1 MKTKLKRI
9 SKSALSVILALMMVI
24 STMAIGIVTTSA
36 TNDTIKVY
44 FKDTV
49 GWGSV
54 YAYFY
59 NGTYWS
65 NTQGSG
71 SYNIAGGP
79 VEMTL
84 VSGTAD
90 IYSCTYNGD
99 YSQYISFTKDEQKN
113 YNNFSN
119 TKAAYRGDFN
129 VSTPLYTPDTTA
141 TGTYNNDTVTYYN
154 NGSWSTY
161 GGSSGGGDDPITV
174 TDPDLLSV
182 LKGETVMFYGGEP
195 DNWDNISN
203 FYVMTEN
210 DIGKSIASGSISSNA
225 EKLSTTNDSYKFAT
239 LCAPV
244 GTYYLGHWNS
254 GLSTKISAGGTY
266 VIRKSTI
273 DTNGYVQCS
282 FNNNADDPNYL
293 YSFNNGATLTATT
306 TCASE
311 IKRGTSLTVNTSP
324 SSAGTSTIGKNN
336 SFEYYIGNSSDNYS
350 KYSLSGGSI
359 DTSSLADGTYTLKTV
374 LTDGNIYVVADTDN
388 FTVSAATEPT
398 TTQPVQSKFYI
409 IGHQFP
415 ADNSNDTWTINNKK
429 YEMKYDAEN
438 AYYYYVKDFSTWNG
452 SDNNFFRF
460 HNGTDE
466 YGPSDDGTE
475 IEDNKTQHGYTKNKT
490 AYNYVGNADEV
501 KICLNPTNNQV
512 WIEPQSAATY
522 YSVSAVSGGNGT
534 VGLSAESV
542 REGNSVTLTAT
553 PATGYDFD
561 KWTINGNYSDT
572 ALDLNSATLTLT
584 PTSNITATASFKKS
598 TGTETNLKLLVSGTS
613 NNPSTMSDSKAVV
626 SKIGEEDDAAKSPI
640 YQVTLDVRSYQ
651 KSHDYYVAL
660 SATDSYTKMYW
671 QGEKNKDKVPAY
683 VASDSSLIL
692 SAAAQDYFLNDT
704 NTRYNFA
711 RFQIK
716 YDVENI
722 TEVTIVINTR
732 YKSYTFSSNGS
743 HEVPETTYDIYAK
756 NGTPGTKDFGTT
768 TLTAGY
774 NSSTAYSYYKV
785 YKAKEGTK
793 LTVQT
798 VVNSTAAEQGYYV
811 YAFCVDGVKYDVTQ
825 TANNTYQNSTPIVV
839 GKKDIEITP
848 IYYNSNIDA
857 AGDYVTLYIDPTT
870 LVDPTTNVNH
880 WGSSIYIYSYYYK
893 NPNNT
898 STDTS
903 AYVGDGTYPG
913 QPMVLDASGYYVAKI
928 SKLAYE
934 NGAKVGGDNT
944 SENREISGIT
954 INNGYENESA
964 HQHFLTQEQ
973 KKNYQSYD
981 YDDFKL
987 IAKAG
992 YDTARFDVKYYNY
1005 ENSHQYKLIGNATNS
1020 PDPSGN
1026 LNYSDYSNWEQLT
1039 NFDKKPVSIIGYTDD
1054 TVPKDKGSKLDTSAP
1069 LRIVS
1074 VGNQTTTM
1082 GVWSTIW
1089 YVYKNDGTF
1098 VTKGLPSDF
1107 IPRTQLQENGT
1118 YTELPVERQTS
1129 AYQAIVN
1136 ANVQYNTAEITYE
1149 KEMDATTSSAQNT
1162 GVRLDGRWYYTRS
1175 TGANIKVNVGI
1186 LYGDNSETPSWTVD
1200 ADGSVTNATATI
1212 DGVTRKTFDVRN
1224 TQAQLVAT
1232 NGNGYY
1238 FAGWTKKNSD
1248 GTYTDLPIK
1257 TMSGSITVS
1266 TDIDIYAKYL
1276 PVASGTLQL
1285 THSMYTGKDAN
1296 LGAGT
1301 FYVQAVLKD
1310 GRDNV
1315 QETYNIN
1322 EGSLSI
1328 PNLTSEMAQNGY
1340 TIEVTLSTVSFG
1352 QNKFNSFYIPGESGL
1367 VQVFDENHTG
1377 SVATDIS
1384 PATYALTVNV
1394 KDLFTNVD
1402 GIWTQTTKSISYYS
1416 DLTKTSVFCNITY
1429 KYKERFD
1436 SKDIVTYTVKDIP
1449 LSDTEIADSY
1459 IPSDATIQKYA
1470 PYVDTIYVDTN
1481 WKLENCTFTK
1491 SSSYAT
1497 VTAKQTPKNCTLYY
1511 PELDTDGSLKVTYTS
1526 KIQAFNEWA
1535 GEGTQGVAE
1544 TFTFAAVAP
1553 QKDSDGKTF
1562 SYWEVYEANASGLKT
1577 DKLVTRYYNREFGL
1591 RMYDD
1596 YYLVPKYGV
1605 TRDNVNAEI
1614 SDPVLNREI
1623 KGDSANPTDRV
1634 YADLLVA
1641 YNSTVVPVFREA
1653 NPEDFE
1659 IVCGVVIDRN
1669 NDVKLSDED
1678 YNAIK
1683 SAAKNNQE
1691 NPGFTALP
1699 NSDRTAVENVID
1711 AGTTGNST
1719 YTDSLGNEHRLT
1731 NSTIDVSKLTN
1742 KNRIDKVMT
1751 YTNNEANQRY
1761 IFVAYS
1767 YVVIKNKNTGDT
1779 YTAISNGVTY
1789 NFCYVGN
1796 KVPSET
1802 LSS

>member
-9 SKSALSVILALMMVI
+9 SKSALSVILAFMMVV
-24 STMAIGIVTTSA
+24 STMLIGSITTVSSYSIAKDANIYFDNSIAKWDIGTGDNLYFAIYFSSTYTNLIKMNKIEKTSLYYCKA
-36 TNDTIKVY
+36 TSSYTNNHSCFFFVANTSW
-44 FKDTV
+44 KDGNFNHGGVSSNSSVKNYTAELGTDSFNNSDKANIAVPSSSAKNTNFTV
-49 GWGSV
+49 KNYGSPNIGTV
-54 YAYFY
+54 SLKAKINN
-59 NGTYWS
+59 NGTYTETSDLGVNLKIKSSYFYANWNSVGGTTETSADNSISYDNVFYGANTTLSYS
-65 NTQGSG
+65 NLPTGYKFDCWQDSNG
-71 SYNIAGGP
+71 N
-79 VEMTL
+79 V
-84 VSGTAD
+84 VSSTDADCTVNPTA
-90 IYSCTYNGD
+90 
-99 YSQYISFTKDEQKN
+99 
-113 YNNFSN
+113 
-119 TKAAYRGDFN
+119 
-129 VSTPLYTPDTTA
+129 A
-141 TGTYNNDTVTYYN
+141 TTYYACFKEAA
-154 NGSWSTY
+154 S
-161 GGSSGGGDDPITV
+161 V
-174 TDPDLLSV
+174 TD
-182 LKGETVMFYGGEP
+182 
-195 DNWDNISN
+195 NW
-203 FYVMTEN
+203 
-210 DIGKSIASGSISSNA
+210 
-225 EKLSTTNDSYKFAT
+225 
-239 LCAPV
+239 
-244 GTYYLGHWNS
+244 
-254 GLSTKISAGGTY
+254 
-266 VIRKSTI
+266 
-273 DTNGYVQCS
+273 
-282 FNNNADDPNYL
+282 
-293 YSFNNGATLTATT
+293 
-306 TCASE
+306 
-311 IKRGTSLTVNTSP
+311 
-324 SSAGTSTIGKNN
+324 
-336 SFEYYIGNSSDNYS
+336 
-350 KYSLSGGSI
+350 
-359 DTSSLADGTYTLKTV
+359 
-374 LTDGNIYVVADTDN
+374 
-388 FTVSAATEPT
+388 
-398 TTQPVQSKFYI
+398 YI

-415 ADNSNDTWTINNKK
+415 ADSSNDTWTINNKK
-429 YEMKYDAEN
+429 YEMTYDSEN
-438 AYYYYVKDFSTWNG
+438 AYYYYIKDFSTWTGDSNY
-452 SDNNFFRF
+452 FRF
-460 HNGTDE
+460 HNGTTQ
-466 YGPSDDGTE
+466 YGPVSDSNDE
-475 IEDNKTQHGYTKNKT
+475 SISDNSDIHNCAENDSKAFQYTGS
-490 AYNYVGNADEV
+490 ASEV
-501 KICLNPTNNQV
+501 KICFNPTAKTV

-522 YSVSAVSGGNGT
+522 YSVSVVSGGNGT
-534 VGLSAESV
+534 VSLSRDSV
-542 REGNSVTLTAT
+542 RAGNSVTLTAT

-561 KWTINGNYSDT
+561 KWTIDGNYSGT
-572 ALDLNSATLTLT
+572 NPDLNSATLTLT
-584 PTSNITATASFKKS
+584 PTSDITATASFKKS
-598 TGTETNLKLLVSGTS
+598 TGTETNLKLLVSDTS
-613 NNPSTMSDSKAVV
+613 NNPNTMSASNAVV
-626 SKIGEEDDAAKSPI
+626 YQIGEEDDTYKSPI
-640 YQVTLDVRSYQ
+640 YQVTLDVSSYQ

-660 SATDSYTKMYW
+660 SETGSYTTMYW
-671 QGEKNKDKVPAY
+671 QGDKNKDKVPAS

-756 NGTPGTKDFGTT
+756 NGTPGTKDYGTT
-768 TLTAGY
+768 TITAGY
-774 NSSTAYSYYKV
+774 NSSTAHSYYNV

-825 TANNTYQNSTPIVV
+825 TANNTYQNTTPIVV
-839 GKKDIEITP
+839 GTEDIEITP
-848 IYYNSNIDA
+848 IYYNSNIDE

-870 LVDPTTNVNH
+870 LGDH

-898 STDTS
+898 SEDTS

-934 NGAKVGGDNT
+934 NGLKVGNDVT
-944 SENREISGIT
+944 ADNREISGIT
-954 INNGYENESA
+954 INNGFENESA

-992 YDTARFDVKYYNY
+992 YDTARFDVKYKTY
-1005 ENSHQYKLIGNATNS
+1005 EESHQHKIESDAFTSDNTSNFT
-1020 PDPSGN
+1020 DV
-1026 LNYSDYSNWEQLT
+1026 YSYFNGQWEQLT

-1054 TVPKDKGSKLDTSAP
+1054 TVPSDKGGQLNTSTP

-1074 VGNQTTTM
+1074 VGNIETTM
-1082 GVWSTIW
+1082 GKWSTIW
-1089 YVYKNDGTF
+1089 YVYDYSGNF

-1107 IPRTQLQENGT
+1107 IPRTVLQADGT
-1118 YTELPVERQTS
+1118 YKEADLTSQTA
-1129 AYQAIVN
+1129 AYQDIVN
-1136 ANVQYNTAEITYE
+1136 KGLQYSTAEITYE
-1149 KEMDATTSSAQNT
+1149 KEMDARTSTVGVTNGVPNNT

-1175 TGANIKVNVGI
+1175 TGANINVNVGI
-1186 LYGDNSETPSWTVD
+1186 LYADNSETPTWTVD

-1212 DGVTRKTFDVRN
+1212 DGVTSKTFDVRN

-1238 FAGWTKKNSD
+1238 FAGWTKDNGD
-1248 GTYTDLPIK
+1248 GTYTDLPLK
-1257 TMSGSITVS
+1257 AMSGSITVS
-1266 TDIDIYAKYL
+1266 TDMNIYAKYL

-1301 FYVQAVLKD
+1301 FYVQAVLKNRD
-1310 GRDNV
+1310 GIV
-1315 QETYNIN
+1315 EQTYDIT

-1328 PNLTSEMAQNGY
+1328 PNLTSEMALNGY

-1384 PATYALTVNV
+1384 PATHTLTVNV
-1394 KDLFTNVD
+1394 SDLFTHDEVNNKW
-1402 GIWTQTTKSISYYS
+1402 IQTTKSISYYS

-1511 PELDTDGSLKVTYTS
+1511 PELDTDGSLKGSYTS
-1526 KIQAFNEWA
+1526 KTQAFNEWA

-1544 TFTFAAVAP
+1544 AFTFAAVAP
-1553 QKDSDGKTF
+1553 QKDSYGKTF
-1562 SYWEVYEANASGLKT
+1562 SYWEVYEANASGQKT

-1641 YNSTVVPVFREA
+1641 YNSTVVPVFKEA

-1669 NDVKLSDED
+1669 NDVKLTDEE
-1678 YNAIK
+1678 YNDIK
-1683 SAAKNNQE
+1683 SAAKNDQND
-1691 NPGFTALP
+1691 PGFTTNP
-1699 NSDRTAVENVID
+1699 NSNRETIVGFITNDSIP
-1711 AGTTGNST
+1711 ST
-1719 YTDSLGNEHRLT
+1719 YTDSNTNNHRLT

-1767 YVVIKNKNTGDT
+1767 YVVIKNKKTNDK
-1779 YTAISNGVTY
+1779 YVAVSNGVTY

-1802 LSS
+1802 ISS